1 MRTALFGVLLSLP
14 LALSADMVRPQL
26 SAPGVYVQSAAP
38 AAPVVLVTVAPTAAA
53 TPETAAVTVSA
64 RKSPSGALHAALWPG
79 FIIHGAGYRA
89 AGDDDA
95 FLNLAGGEIFSV
107 VLLGFGMNEAFGPG
121 IPGETKITSQS
132 IAVAGGV
139 IFLGTWAWDLI
150 GAGDAAREFNQK
162 NGLTLRPGLSP
173 KGGAQLAMALPF

>member
-1 MRTALFGVLLSLP
+1 M
-14 LALSADMVRPQL
+14 
-26 SAPGVYVQSAAP
+26 
-38 AAPVVLVTVAPTAAA
+38 APTAVA

-64 RKSPSGALHAALWPG
+64 RKSPSGAFHAALWPG

-132 IAVAGGV
+132 IAVGGGI

-150 GAGDAAREFNQK
+150 GASGAARDFNQK
-162 NGLTLRPGLSP
+162 NGLSLLPAFTPQ
-173 KGGAQLAMALPF
+173 GGAQLAMALQF